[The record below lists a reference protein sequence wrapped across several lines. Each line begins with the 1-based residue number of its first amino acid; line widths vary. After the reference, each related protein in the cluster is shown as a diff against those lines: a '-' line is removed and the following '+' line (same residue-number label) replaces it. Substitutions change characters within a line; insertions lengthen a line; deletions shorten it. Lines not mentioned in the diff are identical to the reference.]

1 MLTAL
6 KVSPEV
12 NSQWPRFCAHID
24 FEFLSND
31 KNEKFVRVLYDENPI
46 TIGGNYFLACSMSH
60 SALVELY
67 VTNWYTLGAT
77 NPIIPLEEF
86 NKLTEWVQMNPKDFQ
101 EASNMD
107 DSDWSPQF
115 NSKDVERYVGGEGAA
130 VSLNWNQY

>member
-46 TIGGNYFLACSMSH
+46 TIGGNYFLALAMIH
-60 SALVELY
+60 VALVTLY
-67 VTNWYTLGAT
+67 VTN
-77 NPIIPLEEF
+77 
-86 NKLTEWVQMNPKDFQ
+86 
-101 EASNMD
+101 
-107 DSDWSPQF
+107 
-115 NSKDVERYVGGEGAA
+115 
-130 VSLNWNQY
+130 

>member
-46 TIGGNYFLACSMSH
+46 TIGGNYFLALAMIH
-60 SALVELY
+60 VALVTLH
-67 VTNWYTLGAT
+67 VTN
-77 NPIIPLEEF
+77 
-86 NKLTEWVQMNPKDFQ
+86 
-101 EASNMD
+101 
-107 DSDWSPQF
+107 
-115 NSKDVERYVGGEGAA
+115 
-130 VSLNWNQY
+130 